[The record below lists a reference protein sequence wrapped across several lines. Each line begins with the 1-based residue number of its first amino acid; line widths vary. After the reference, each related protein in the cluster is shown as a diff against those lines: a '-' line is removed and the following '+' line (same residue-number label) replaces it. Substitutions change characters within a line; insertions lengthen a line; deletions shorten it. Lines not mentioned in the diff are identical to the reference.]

1 MRTLIWRE
9 IVDHAAYLLLVAL
22 LSAIMTAPLVFREV
36 MGLEAEVLVVVICV
50 LPFALLGCCALGVG
64 QMAADR
70 AGRISSFLSTQAVT
84 RGQILWARLLVGLL
98 AVLIVLVPVGIAAV
112 IVLQR
117 TIPFMFYF
125 MLYSH
130 WVARIYAI
138 AFLVA
143 MANYGLGL
151 QIGWHTRKVIL
162 LFGALL
168 LPATVMALVVI
179 KGFTADTIIVLL
191 ALILALAVSVALRFH
206 STPL

>member
-22 LSAIMTAPLVFREV
+22 LSAIMTVPLLVFSDAGDV
-36 MGLEAEVLVVVICV
+36 EAGVLVTVIWV

-70 AGRISSFLSTQAVT
+70 DGRISSFLSTQAVT

-117 TIPFMFYF
+117 TVSPFMF
-125 MLYSH
+125 YSH

-138 AFLVA
+138 VFLVA